1 MKKYLTIFAVI
12 LFAASASAGNLS
24 AGVFLGYPNA
34 LVLRM
39 DMGEASA
46 VDGYIG
52 WDWEGLYLAGD
63 FVIKQDLVLE
73 NVTFKLYY
81 GGGGAISFHSYRDV
95 VWSGITWVTESGT
108 KIHIGIRGKI
118 GVSYFLPDM
127 PIELF
132 IEAGPGIT
140 FVPTFHITGIGGV
153 GARYIF

>member
-24 AGVFLGYPNA
+24 AGIFLGYPNA

-39 DMGEASA
+39 DMSEASA

-52 WDWEGLYLAGD
+52 WDWAGLYLAGD
-63 FVIKQDLVLE
+63 FVIKKDLVLE
-73 NVTFKLYY
+73 NITLKLYY
-81 GGGGAISFHSYRDV
+81 GGGAFLTLHSIR
-95 VWSGITWVTESGT
+95 TWEWAGTSYQWVSEST
-108 KIHIGIRGKI
+108 IHVGVRAKV

-132 IEAGPGIT
+132 IEIGPGIT
-140 FVPTFHITGIGGV
+140 FVPGFHITGIGGV